1 MVDDRLQGCLAE
13 TKGDA
18 VRIKEALKEMK
29 DKDAISERSMTFQG
43 NLSSVLS
50 KYMVDKMA
58 KAGLSYPVLTK
69 VYENLDTRGVVALL
83 AATSQEKAVVTNS
96 VEILS
101 KIVFSLKKGQ

>member
-1 MVDDRLQGCLAE
+1 MSCREGNAF
-13 TKGDA
+13 
-18 VRIKEALKEMK
+18 RITEALKDLR
-29 DKDAISERSMTFQG
+29 DKDAVSERSMTFQG

-69 VYENLDTRGVVALL
+69 VHANIDTRGVVALL
-83 AATSQEKAVVTNS
+83 AGTSQERAIATNS
-96 VEILS
+96 VDILS